1 LGALTMMKGPQS
13 VARNMTC
20 SSYTHIYIYI
30 VYVYVNI
37 IVLSLVGGRRKEKGK
52 KTEEERRGW
61 LLRWLDSKRITLTA
75 QNSPQKSPN

>member
-1 LGALTMMKGPQS
+1 MGALT
-13 VARNMTC
+13 RNMTC
-20 SSYTHIYIYI
+20 SSYTHTHIYI